1 MDKKANQTQTSFF
14 YYRGLSD
21 INSNKIFRLDDF
33 FFWECGLMI
42 QVKDIMVQKFDTI
55 NEDSPI
61 EQAIEMILNGKVRE
75 TGHKTVSLLVVNDF
89 NQLVG
94 VITMFDIL
102 YHFRPDFLNFGFDG
116 DELDW
121 KGQMKNLVTRLK
133 EKKVKQVMS
142 KHVLGADKQEHLM
155 VVIDRMVK
163 NKFRRLPVLENG
175 KPVGVVYIS
184 DIYAHLF
191 TNY

>member
-1 MDKKANQTQTSFF
+1 
-14 YYRGLSD
+14 
-21 INSNKIFRLDDF
+21 
-33 FFWECGLMI
+33 MI